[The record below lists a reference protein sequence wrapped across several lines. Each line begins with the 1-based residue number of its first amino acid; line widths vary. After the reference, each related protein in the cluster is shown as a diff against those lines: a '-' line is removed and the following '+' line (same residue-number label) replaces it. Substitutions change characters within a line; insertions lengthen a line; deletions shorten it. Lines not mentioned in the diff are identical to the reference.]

1 MRKYNR
7 DCNTKISFIWKKILI
22 KISFQGRLCKFGFYL
37 FTNKIEVWKKLRSY
51 DHYVNNEVLK
61 KKQILRLK
69 ALKGNWGYK
78 NLKKKIK
85 VLHDMSFP

>member
-7 DCNTKISFIWKKILI
+7 DCNTKISFIKKNLI
-22 KISFQGRLCKFGFYL
+22 KISFTFQGRLCKFGFYL
-37 FTNKIEVWKKLRSY
+37 FTNKIEVWKKLQSY

-78 NLKKKIK
+78 N
-85 VLHDMSFP
+85 